1 MTDHAV
7 IAMYLTEI
15 LDDMADT
22 VVFKDAT
29 TGEMGVQPNR
39 EKAQL
44 QRILADFRERN
55 PWTLAEG
62 YCTRSEQLALRVQE
76 LEAMVPQASQVLHRR
91 NAELQ
96 RQLDASLRREAELD
110 TLLTGK

>member
-1 MTDHAV
+1 MNDHAV
-7 IAMYLTEI
+7 ICMYLTEI

-29 TGEMGVQPNR
+29 TGEMGCQPNR

-44 QRILADFRERN
+44 QRILTDFRERN
-55 PWTLAEG
+55 PWAMAEG
-62 YCTRSEQLALRVQE
+62 YCIHAEQLAKKVQE
-76 LEAMVPQASQVLHRR
+76 FEAMVPQVSQILHRR

-96 RQLDASLRREAELD
+96 KQLNDAQAQLHK
-110 TLLTGK
+110 LLLNQ

>member
-7 IAMYLTEI
+7 IVMYLQEI

-29 TGEMGVQPNR
+29 TGDMDSQPNR

-44 QRILADFRERN
+44 KRILTDFRERN
-55 PWTLAEG
+55 PWTLAKD
-62 YCTRSEQLALRVQE
+62 YCTRAEQLALRVSE
-76 LEAMVPQASQVLHRR
+76 LEAMVPNASQVLHRC

-96 RQLDASLRREAELD
+96 RQLDASLRREAELQQ
-110 TLLTGK
+110 LLSK

>member
-7 IAMYLTEI
+7 IVMYLTEI

-29 TGEMGVQPNR
+29 TGDMDSQPNR

-44 QRILADFRERN
+44 KRILTDFRERN

-62 YCTRSEQLALRVQE
+62 YCTRAEEMAKRVLE
-76 LEAMVPQASQVLHRR
+76 LEAMIPQASQVLHRR

-110 TLLTGK
+110 QLLST

>member
-7 IAMYLTEI
+7 IVMYLQET

-29 TGEMGVQPNR
+29 TGDMDSQPNR
-39 EKAQL
+39 EKQTL
-44 QRILADFRERN
+44 KRILTDFRERN

-62 YCTRSEQLALRVQE
+62 YCVRAEQLALRVQE

-96 RQLDASLRREAELD
+96 RQLDASLRREADLD
-110 TLLTGK
+110 QLLSGK

>member
-7 IAMYLTEI
+7 IVMYLTEI

-22 VVFKDAT
+22 AIYTDAT
-29 TGEMGVQPNR
+29 TGEMGSQPNR

-44 QRILADFRERN
+44 QRIINDFRERN
-55 PWTLAEG
+55 PWTLAKG
-62 YCTRSEQLALRVQE
+62 YCTRAEQLALRVQE
-76 LEAMVPQASQVLHRR
+76 LEAMIPQASQVLHRR

-96 RQLDASLRREAELD
+96 RQLDASLVREAQLD
-110 TLLTGK
+110 QLLSGK

>member
-7 IAMYLTEI
+7 IVMYLTEI

-22 VVFKDAT
+22 VIFKDAT
-29 TGEMGVQPNR
+29 TGEMGSQPNR
-39 EKAQL
+39 EKQTL
-44 QRILADFRERN
+44 KRILNDFRERN

-62 YCTRSEQLALRVQE
+62 YCTRAEQLALRVRE
-76 LEAMVPQASQVLHRR
+76 LEVMVPQASQVLHRR

-110 TLLTGK
+110 QLLTQK

>member
-7 IAMYLTEI
+7 IAMYLTEV

-44 QRILADFRERN
+44 QRILTEFRERN
-55 PWTLAEG
+55 PWMLAEG

-110 TLLTGK
+110 QLLSSK